1 MSFTVFT
8 VKNLRT
14 SVIELY
20 LDAARIFLCQKKL
33 PKTGV
38 KLKVTQ
44 PKASHLTVS
53 NNSKS
58 AGKEIRM
65 CVIKPFPSLHYR

>member
-8 VKNLRT
+8 VRNLRT

-20 LDAARIFLCQKKL
+20 LDAARIFLCQKNL

-44 PKASHLTVS
+44 PKASHLMVS
-53 NNSKS
+53 
-58 AGKEIRM
+58 
-65 CVIKPFPSLHYR
+65 